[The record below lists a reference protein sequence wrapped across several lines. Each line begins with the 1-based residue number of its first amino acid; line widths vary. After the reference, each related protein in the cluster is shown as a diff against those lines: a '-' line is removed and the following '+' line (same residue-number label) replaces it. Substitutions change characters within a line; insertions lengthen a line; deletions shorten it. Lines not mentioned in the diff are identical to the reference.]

1 MGSSSLG
8 KWSWNYLPV
17 PWDWQAGKGCCQER
31 LLERHVEETPA
42 RANGWMETELK
53 SLMLQVLW
61 LQTDGVRLRV
71 CVCLAKIGGLRY
83 ISVITGNMLKIPG
96 AKLGKGK
103 AGL

>member
-1 MGSSSLG
+1 M
-8 KWSWNYLPV
+8 
-17 PWDWQAGKGCCQER
+17 
-31 LLERHVEETPA
+31 EEIPA